1 MRKCIYALHKILT
14 QTNALKINGMISHF
28 KPTDGGKSHFSEK
41 TLQKSAKIIFSATLY
56 KRKKRV

>member
-14 QTNALKINGMISHF
+14 QTNELKINGMISHF
-28 KPTDGGKSHFSEK
+28 KPTKGGKSHFSEK
-41 TLQKSAKIIFSATLY
+41 TLQKSAKIIFSAILY